1 MSLTLTREQRDAIYE
16 VALNHLTGIGDVWTA
31 IEKRATTTPARRLG
45 RTFAEDLRLLDD
57 LGWAENTGRQA
68 TDLTMRPGELSR

>member
-31 IEKRATTTPARRLG
+31 IEKRATTTPPAG
-45 RTFAEDLRLLDD
+45 SAAPSQKTCGCSTTSDGPRTPA
-57 LGWAENTGRQA
+57 GI
-68 TDLTMRPGELSR
+68 S